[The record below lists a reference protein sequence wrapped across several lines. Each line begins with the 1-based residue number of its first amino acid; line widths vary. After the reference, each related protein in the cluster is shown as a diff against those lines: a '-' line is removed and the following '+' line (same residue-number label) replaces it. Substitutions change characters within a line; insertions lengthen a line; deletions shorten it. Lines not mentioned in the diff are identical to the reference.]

1 MKFTSGIPTNIVT
14 GLAISSTTIYS
25 TSGHTYWASDK
36 IYYSSGMAANT
47 LYTETFSWMQLD
59 NAKVWF
65 YATTS
70 GLIYTNTTR
79 PTAEIASSR
88 VNVATLRSY

>member
-1 MKFTSGIPTNIVT
+1 MKFTSGIPSPIIT
-14 GLAISSTTIYS
+14 GLAISSNTIYS
-25 TSGHTYWASDK
+25 TSGHTCWATDK
-36 IYYSSGMAANT
+36 IYHYSGMAANT

-65 YATTS
+65 YAATS
-70 GLIYTNTTR
+70 GLIYSNTTR
-79 PTAEIASSR
+79 PTAEIAQSR